1 MLLSAYY
8 KLKPLIPRRAQLAM
22 RGAYARWKL
31 KRVSHMWP
39 IDPKAGDPPP
49 GWRGWP
55 DGKRFA
61 LVLTHDV
68 ERAQGQDK
76 CRPLAELEMELGF
89 RSSFNFV
96 AEDYPVDRGLQRYL
110 VENGFEIGLHGLNH
124 RGDMFSPVRR
134 FLEEAPRI
142 NRYLREWEAVGFR
155 APSMYRDFQLLGL
168 LEIRYDSSSYD
179 TDPFEPLPRGL
190 GTIFPQ
196 FIASNP
202 QPVPSNLEPVT
213 CNLHPPHGFIE
224 LPYTLP
230 QDHTLFLVLKEKD
243 ISIWKRK
250 LDWIAEKGGMAL
262 LNVHPDYMA
271 LEGRANSGFSY
282 PSRLYKEFLNYVLSA
297 YKGDYWHALPK
308 EVAEYCKR
316 GCLQST
322 DLQPVFNL

>member
-1 MLLSAYY
+1 M
-8 KLKPLIPRRAQLAM
+8 
-22 RGAYARWKL
+22 
-31 KRVSHMWP
+31 
-39 IDPKAGDPPP
+39 
-49 GWRGWP
+49 
-55 DGKRFA
+55 
-61 LVLTHDV
+61 VLTHDV

-168 LEIRYDSSSYD
+168 LEIRYDSSSFD

-213 CNLHPPHGFIE
+213 CNLQPVTCNLQPATCNLQPATCNLHPPHGFIE

-230 QDHTLFLVLKEKD
+230 QDHTLFLILREKD

-262 LNVHPDYMA
+262 LNVHPDYMDME
-271 LEGRANSGFSY
+271 EGRGNSRLSY
-282 PSRLYKEFLNYVLSA
+282 PLRFYTEFLEYVRSS
-297 YKGDYWHALPK
+297 YDGTYWHALPRD
-308 EVAEYCKR
+308 VAEYCKR
-316 GCLQST
+316 ACIQPANAQLASCFS
-322 DLQPVFNL
+322 QPVTCNL